1 MSAEMTRRVQRAKGP
16 IGTVKHVAVRKAS
29 VRREVQV
36 QALSLHWQ
44 AGCEPRHEG
53 TAAVCCATVGVDAGA
68 GCSGQP
74 RGQGRMVK
82 VGVRDDDLPDV
93 LARTHGTKDRGQ
105 MSIIV
110 WSWVDHDK
118 IGCTDNPGVRAGS
131 GQRRRVRSAKQS
143 DRGIGGHG
151 VAWLSKQVWGG

>member
-1 MSAEMTRRVQRAKGP
+1 MSAKMTRRVQRRQGP
-16 IGTVKHVAVRKAS
+16 IGTAKDVAVRKAS

-36 QALSLHWQ
+36 QTFSLHWQ

-53 TAAVCCATVGVDAGA
+53 IAAVGCAAVGVNAGA
-68 GCSGQP
+68 SCGRQP
-74 RGQGRMVK
+74 PGQGRMVQ
-82 VGVRDDDLPDV
+82 VGVRDDDLPDM
-93 LARTHGTKDRGQ
+93 LARTHGSEDRGQ

-110 WSWVDHDK
+110 RSWVDHDK
-118 IGCTDNPGVRAGS
+118 IGRTDNPGVRAGS

-151 VAWLSKQVWGG
+151 EAWLSKQVWGG